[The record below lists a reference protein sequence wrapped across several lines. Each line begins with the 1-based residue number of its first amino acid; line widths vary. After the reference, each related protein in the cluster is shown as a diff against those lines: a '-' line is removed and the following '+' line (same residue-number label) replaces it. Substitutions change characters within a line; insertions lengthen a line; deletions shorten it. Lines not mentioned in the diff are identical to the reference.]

1 MPALPGKPRTI
12 MKIGRIL
19 DEAAGNFLLEYDSK
33 LGRRHTI
40 RLEALTYE
48 AALRESRSYL
58 GIGDDAR
65 DTEGAEWDI
74 E

>member
-1 MPALPGKPRTI
+1 

-19 DEAAGNFLLEYDSK
+19 DESGSSFLLEYDNMV
-33 LGRRHTI
+33 GRKHTM

-48 AALRESRSYL
+48 AALREARSYL

-65 DTEGAEWDI
+65 DPEGAEWDI

>member
-1 MPALPGKPRTI
+1 
-12 MKIGRIL
+12 MKIARIL
-19 DEAAGNFLLEYDSK
+19 DEAGGNLLLEYDNT
-33 LGRRHTI
+33 LGRKHTM

-48 AALRESRSYL
+48 AALREARSYL

-65 DTEGAEWDI
+65 DPEGAEWDI